1 MFCYLCARKVRGH
14 NEDGALALYRL
25 TLKNTKQIYC
35 VESDEIVLLILNVI
49 LILLRVG
56 DKFCQPVRL

>member
-35 VESDEIVLLILNVI
+35 VESEIVLLILNVI

-56 DKFCQPVRL
+56 DNFCQPVRL